1 MYKSGIEAL
10 KAGIFA
16 LCQAQ
21 VACFFHSWKAK
32 RLEWKAA
39 VPIHKLN
46 KKGLRPAPLSASL
59 SEAREEAKFRLLL
72 FSFYP

>member
-46 KKGLRPAPLSASL
+46 KKKPQTRSL
-59 SEAREEAKFRLLL
+59 ISEFV
-72 FSFYP
+72 

>member
-16 LCQAQ
+16 LFQ
-21 VACFFHSWKAK
+21 VRGACFFHSWKAK
-32 RLEWKAA
+32 RLEWKSA

-46 KKGLRPAPLSASL
+46 KKRPQTRSL
-59 SEAREEAKFRLLL
+59 ISEFV
-72 FSFYP
+72 